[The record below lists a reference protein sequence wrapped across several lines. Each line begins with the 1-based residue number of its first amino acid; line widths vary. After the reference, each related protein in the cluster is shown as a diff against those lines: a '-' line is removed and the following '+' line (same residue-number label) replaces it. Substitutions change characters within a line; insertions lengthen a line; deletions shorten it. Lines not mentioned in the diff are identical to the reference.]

1 MYCKVRVL
9 TAFHGLMEHYVLA
22 RGGNMKQS
30 QIHSVPR
37 KAGDL
42 TFDDLYDEISSH
54 WQDKAKKLQI
64 RRGRAMKQAVRD
76 GRY

>member
-1 MYCKVRVL
+1 
-9 TAFHGLMEHYVLA
+9 
-22 RGGNMKQS
+22 MKQS
-30 QIHSVPR
+30 QTYSVPR